1 MVHKTTRW
9 PNASHKG
16 SVVWMDAKNP
26 TTAASM
32 SFTPPLLQRAD
43 RGGEGLKGQ
52 EVTSLQT
59 DHRPE
64 VANHRPDTTK
74 NQPEVDSHNLELV
87 KHRAL
92 VVPSLGLG
100 AHHQQD
106 QHVPTIMEGKR
117 RLFLGYCKA
126 TSLHQESQAGP

>member
-9 PNASHKG
+9 PNVSPKG
-16 SVVWMDAKNP
+16 SVVWTDVKNHT
-26 TTAASM
+26 TTASM
-32 SFTPPLLQRAD
+32 NSTPPLLQRAD
-43 RGGEGLKGQ
+43 RGGEDLKGQ

-59 DHRPE
+59 EHRPE
-64 VANHRPDTTK
+64 VANHRPDATK
-74 NQPEVDSHNLELV
+74 NRPEVDRHNLGLV
-87 KHRAL
+87 NHRAL
-92 VVPSLGLG
+92 VVPPLGLG

-117 RLFLGYCKA
+117 RLSLGYCKA